1 MGKDRRKKEGSRKQP
16 DTSVPVGVGSEPKAQ
31 REPRNRAP
39 EEQGQK
45 DSSKHVD
52 GSARSNVSDHIFS
65 SSQSVS
71 KPGE

>member
-16 DTSVPVGVGSEPKAQ
+16 DTSVPSGVGSEPKAQ
-31 REPRNRAP
+31 REPRNRVP
-39 EEQGQK
+39 QEQGQK

-52 GSARSNVSDHIFS
+52 GSAINNVSDNILS
-65 SSQSVS
+65 SSQSDS

>member
-16 DTSVPVGVGSEPKAQ
+16 DTSVLSGVGSEPKAQ

-39 EEQGQK
+39 QEQGQK
-45 DSSKHVD
+45 DNSQHVD
-52 GSARSNVSDHIFS
+52 GSVTNNITYHTVSS
-65 SSQSVS
+65 TQSDS